1 MFQRANVLEAASSLL
16 DARARLLG
24 HQLVAGTLT
33 REEAAAKIL
42 AAAVDTGVVRQMCDR
57 HHRGLARTRGFDEVN
72 AAVTSM
78 LAHYALGGPGREG
91 HLDPARF
98 ADSLESAAG
107 WIGKVV
113 GSMRTTRIL
122 REMSV
127 DSRELASPMALER
140 AAVSSAEDA
149 VLAASVPEVNESTR
163 GLPATSA
170 TIRLVHA
177 SALHQLLGLPPLRP
191 WKLTHE
197 QRADL
202 LVWFD
207 EDPDVPRR
215 VLSEVA
221 DGISSS
227 ARESIGLL
235 WAGWSRDDVAA
246 MLAKSTPES
255 DIPHVLASA
264 ALRPLPRPTARSGD
278 LDRLRA
284 RARDGAPSSAAEAAP
299 AVFEA
304 FLDSQVE
311 AYTDFD
317 RIRRRRTAT
326 EVARREAS
334 REVFPDLLQEAAQ
347 LLGIDEMDLLSG
359 LIGLFIG
366 PLPVANPAYFAP
378 TPWRFPA

>member
-149 VLAASVPEVNESTR
+149 VLAASVPEVDESTR

-170 TIRLVHA
+170 TIRVVHA

-202 LVWFD
+202 LVWFE
-207 EDPDVPRR
+207 EDPDSPRR
-215 VLSEVA
+215 ILSGDV
-221 DGISSS
+221 DGISRS

-246 MLAKSTPES
+246 MLAKSTSER
-255 DIPHVLASA
+255 DIPRVLAEA
-264 ALRPLPRPTARSGD
+264 ALRRLPRPTARSGD
-278 LDRLRA
+278 IARLRDLA
-284 RARDGAPSSAAEAAP
+284 CDGAPPCAQVAVSS
-299 AVFEA
+299 VFEA
-304 FLDSQVE
+304 FVDYRVE
-311 AYTDFD
+311 PYTDYD
-317 RIRRRRTAT
+317 RIRRQPTAT

-334 REVFPDLLQEAAQ
+334 VGAFPALMQEAAR
-347 LLGIDEMDLLSG
+347 LLGIGRLDLVSG
-359 LIGLFIG
+359 LTRLFID
-366 PLPVANPAYFAP
+366 PLPVADSTYYAP
-378 TPWRFPA
+378 TAWRFPS